1 MAQGFRSSLGPP
13 ALRGTLHRMSTG
25 RRAYDILRG
34 YVNREWDRIKGVE
47 FSTAEQEL
55 QEALERPTQRVS
67 GDSTVP
73 AASEEQTLDRQLLAS
88 KILGVAINAPFD
100 EIKKSFDRL
109 NKRSDASNFPSGS
122 PEAAQAIEIQRRVQW
137 AYGVL
142 TEGMDVTEKRFRSL
156 EI

>member
-1 MAQGFRSSLGPP
+1 M
-13 ALRGTLHRMSTG
+13 
-25 RRAYDILRG
+25 RG

-47 FSTAEQEL
+47 FDDAEREL
-55 QEALERPTQRVS
+55 QEALERPVQRKPELEPIHDS
-67 GDSTVP
+67 GVV
-73 AASEEQTLDRQLLAS
+73 DRQLTAS
-88 KILGVAINAPFD
+88 KILGVPINAPFAD
-100 EIKKSFDRL
+100 IHKSFEKL
-109 NKRSDASNFPSGS
+109 KKRSDASNFPSGS

>member
-1 MAQGFRSSLGPP
+1 
-13 ALRGTLHRMSTG
+13 MSVG
-25 RRAYDILRG
+25 RRAYDLMRG

-47 FSTAEQEL
+47 FDSAEREL
-55 QEALERPTQRVS
+55 QEALERPTERKLDLS
-67 GDSTVP
+67 GMSETVVV
-73 AASEEQTLDRQLLAS
+73 DRQLTAS
-88 KILGVAINAPFD
+88 KILGVPINAPYADIHRAF
-100 EIKKSFDRL
+100 EKLK
-109 NKRSDASNFPSGS
+109 KRSDASNFPSGS

>member
-1 MAQGFRSSLGPP
+1 M
-13 ALRGTLHRMSTG
+13 
-25 RRAYDILRG
+25 RG

-47 FSTAEQEL
+47 FESAEQEL
-55 QEALERPTQRVS
+55 QDALDNPSHRKIQPVHPIE
-67 GDSTVP
+67 STVV
-73 AASEEQTLDRQLLAS
+73 DRQLTAS
-88 KILGVAINAPFD
+88 KILGVPINAPFAD
-100 EIKKSFDRL
+100 THRAFEKLK
-109 NKRSDASNFPSGS
+109 KRSDASNFPSGS

>member
-1 MAQGFRSSLGPP
+1 M
-13 ALRGTLHRMSTG
+13 
-25 RRAYDILRG
+25 RG

-47 FSTAEQEL
+47 FESAEREL
-55 QEALERPTQRVS
+55 QDALEQPTKRKLDLQ
-67 GDSTVP
+67 GMDENTV
-73 AASEEQTLDRQLLAS
+73 LDRKLTAS
-88 KILGVAINAPFD
+88 KILGVPINAPYSEVQKAF
-100 EIKKSFDRL
+100 ERL
-109 NKRSDASNFPSGS
+109 KKRSDASNFPSGS

>member
-1 MAQGFRSSLGPP
+1 M
-13 ALRGTLHRMSTG
+13 
-25 RRAYDILRG
+25 RG

-47 FSTAEQEL
+47 FDDAEREL
-55 QEALERPTQRVS
+55 QEALERPIPKKLEVEVS
-67 GDSTVP
+67 PESLVV
-73 AASEEQTLDRQLLAS
+73 DRQLTAS
-88 KILGVAINAPFD
+88 KILGVPINAPFA
-100 EIKKSFDRL
+100 EIHKSFERL
-109 NKRSDASNFPSGS
+109 KKRSDASNFPSGS

>member
-1 MAQGFRSSLGPP
+1 
-13 ALRGTLHRMSTG
+13 MSVG
-25 RRAYDILRG
+25 RRAYDLMRG

-47 FSTAEQEL
+47 FESAEREL
-55 QEALERPTQRVS
+55 QDALERPTERKLDVS
-67 GDSTVP
+67 GMSETVVV
-73 AASEEQTLDRQLLAS
+73 DRQLTAS
-88 KILGVAINAPFD
+88 KILGVPINAPYADIHRAF
-100 EIKKSFDRL
+100 EKLK
-109 NKRSDASNFPSGS
+109 KRSDASNFPSGS

>member
-1 MAQGFRSSLGPP
+1 MSL
-13 ALRGTLHRMSTG
+13 G
-25 RRAYDILRG
+25 RRAYDLMRG

-47 FSTAEQEL
+47 FESAEREL
-55 QEALERPTQRVS
+55 QDALEQPTKRKLDLQ
-67 GDSTVP
+67 GMDENTV
-73 AASEEQTLDRQLLAS
+73 LDRKLTAS
-88 KILGVAINAPFD
+88 KILGVPINAPYSEVQKAF
-100 EIKKSFDRL
+100 ERL
-109 NKRSDASNFPSGS
+109 KKRSDASNFPSGS

>member
-1 MAQGFRSSLGPP
+1 M
-13 ALRGTLHRMSTG
+13 
-25 RRAYDILRG
+25 RG

-47 FSTAEQEL
+47 FDDAEREL
-55 QEALERPTQRVS
+55 QDALARPTERKLDLPSIQESSIV
-67 GDSTVP
+67 
-73 AASEEQTLDRQLLAS
+73 DRQLTAS
-88 KILGVAINAPFD
+88 KILGVPINAPFAD
-100 EIKKSFDRL
+100 IHRSFEKL
-109 NKRSDASNFPSGS
+109 KKRSDASNFPSGS

>member
-1 MAQGFRSSLGPP
+1 
-13 ALRGTLHRMSTG
+13 MSTG
-25 RRAYDILRG
+25 RRAYDLMRG

-47 FSTAEQEL
+47 FDSAEREL
-55 QEALERPTQRVS
+55 QEALEQPTVRRTEVMLPDES
-67 GDSTVP
+67 LVI
-73 AASEEQTLDRQLLAS
+73 DRQLTAS
-88 KILGVAINAPFD
+88 KILGVPINAPYS
-100 EIKKSFDRL
+100 EMQKAFDRL
-109 NKRSDASNFPSGS
+109 KKRSDASNFPSGS

>member
-1 MAQGFRSSLGPP
+1 
-13 ALRGTLHRMSTG
+13 MSTG
-25 RRAYDILRG
+25 RRAYDLMRG

-47 FSTAEQEL
+47 FDNAEREL
-55 QEALERPTQRVS
+55 QEALEQPIQRKPTV
-67 GDSTVP
+67 
-73 AASEEQTLDRQLLAS
+73 EETQESLVVDRQLTAS
-88 KILGVAINAPFD
+88 KILGVPINAPFA
-100 EIKKSFDRL
+100 EIHKSFEKL
-109 NKRSDASNFPSGS
+109 KKRSDASNFPSGS

>member
-1 MAQGFRSSLGPP
+1 
-13 ALRGTLHRMSTG
+13 MSTG
-25 RRAYDILRG
+25 RRAYDMLRG

-47 FSTAEQEL
+47 FDSAEREL
-55 QEALERPTQRVS
+55 QEALDKPTQRKIDLS
-67 GDSTVP
+67 GM
-73 AASEEQTLDRQLLAS
+73 EESIVLDRQLTAS
-88 KILGVAINAPFD
+88 KILGVPINAPFS
-100 EIKKSFDRL
+100 ESHKAFERL
-109 NKRSDASNFPSGS
+109 KKRSDASNFPSGS

>member
-1 MAQGFRSSLGPP
+1 
-13 ALRGTLHRMSTG
+13 MSTG
-25 RRAYDILRG
+25 RRAYDLMRG

-47 FSTAEQEL
+47 FDDAEREL
-55 QEALERPTQRVS
+55 QDALERPTERKLDLPGIQETAV
-67 GDSTVP
+67 V
-73 AASEEQTLDRQLLAS
+73 DRQLTAS
-88 KILGVAINAPFD
+88 KILGVPITAPFAD
-100 EIKKSFDRL
+100 IHRSFEKL
-109 NKRSDASNFPSGS
+109 KKRSDASNFPSGS

>member
-1 MAQGFRSSLGPP
+1 MSLG
-13 ALRGTLHRMSTG
+13 
-25 RRAYDILRG
+25 RAYDLMRG

-47 FSTAEQEL
+47 FDSAEREL
-55 QEALERPTQRVS
+55 QDALDNPAKRPA
-67 GDSTVP
+67 P
-73 AASEEQTLDRQLLAS
+73 ALPPDETIVLDRQLRAS
-88 KILGVAINAPFD
+88 KILGVPVNAPFGD
-100 EIKKSFDRL
+100 IQKAFDRL
-109 NKRSDASNFPSGS
+109 KKRSDASNFPSGS